1 MDFVPSLIFEFFSL
15 SSLARKPH
23 GEKRSETIIYNKQQK
38 GELCL
43 G

>member
-1 MDFVPSLIFEFFSL
+1 MDFIPSLIFEFFSL